1 MGIDAI
7 GEHMSSVQAVLTDS
21 IRHVGVDSTVRQRL
35 AAFGRLKHSTSVPGP
50 APGWNSAG

>member
-7 GEHMSSVQAVLTDS
+7 GEHLSSVQAVLTDS
-21 IRHVGVDSTVRQRL
+21 IRHVGVDSTVRQQL